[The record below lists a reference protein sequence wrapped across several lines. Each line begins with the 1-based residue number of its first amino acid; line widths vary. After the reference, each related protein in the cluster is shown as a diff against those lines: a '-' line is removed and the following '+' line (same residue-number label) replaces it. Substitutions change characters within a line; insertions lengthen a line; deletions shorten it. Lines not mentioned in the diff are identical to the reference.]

1 MATRRSIV
9 AMTIPLD
16 VQQEE
21 EGKPKV
27 QESREKLINDIYD
40 MYDLD
45 RDGKIKSSEVRE
57 LLYSMGREPTNEDVM
72 EFLKIADPENT
83 GVISKEQFMDALKE
97 LYSVPDIDCDDVE
110 EAFTV
115 FDTDNDGKIT
125 FKDFKNILERYGT
138 DLTSEEISKFKGDD
152 FLPEEKRRAKE
163 ELKKKE
169 IERMKFK
176 GPMKILAISNKG
188 RMLTEIQ
195 DIIDVN
201 KNYGL
206 DTQINMNVEENSH
219 YSEYYQKLKDKVKKQ
234 IN

>member
-16 VQQEE
+16 IQQEE

-27 QESREKLINDIYD
+27 QESREKLINDIFD

-83 GVISKEQFMDALKE
+83 GNISKEQFMDALKE
-97 LYSVPDIDCDDVE
+97 LYSVPDIDCDDVV

-138 DLTSEEISKFKGDD
+138 DLTSEEINS
-152 FLPEEKRRAKE
+152 
-163 ELKKKE
+163 
-169 IERMKFK
+169 
-176 GPMKILAISNKG
+176 ILS
-188 RMLTEIQ
+188 
-195 DIIDVN
+195 IIT
-201 KNYGL
+201 L
-206 DTQINMNVEENSH
+206 D
-219 YSEYYQKLKDKVKKQ
+219 KDKLLDYEDFVKKWKFQ
-234 IN
+234 

>member
-97 LYSVPDIDCDDVE
+97 LYSVPGIDCDDVE

-138 DLTSEEISKFKGDD
+138 DLTSEEINS
-152 FLPEEKRRAKE
+152 
-163 ELKKKE
+163 
-169 IERMKFK
+169 
-176 GPMKILAISNKG
+176 ILS
-188 RMLTEIQ
+188 
-195 DIIDVN
+195 IIT
-201 KNYGL
+201 L
-206 DTQINMNVEENSH
+206 D
-219 YSEYYQKLKDKVKKQ
+219 KDKLLDYEDFVKAWKFQ
-234 IN
+234 

>member
-16 VQQEE
+16 IQQEE

-27 QESREKLINDIYD
+27 QESREKLINDIFD

-83 GVISKEQFMDALKE
+83 GNISKEQFMDALKE
-97 LYSVPDIDCDDVE
+97 LYSVPDIDCDDVV

-138 DLTSEEISKFKGDD
+138 DLSSEEINS
-152 FLPEEKRRAKE
+152 
-163 ELKKKE
+163 
-169 IERMKFK
+169 
-176 GPMKILAISNKG
+176 ILS
-188 RMLTEIQ
+188 
-195 DIIDVN
+195 IIT
-201 KNYGL
+201 L
-206 DTQINMNVEENSH
+206 D
-219 YSEYYQKLKDKVKKQ
+219 KDKLLDYEDFVKAWKFQ
-234 IN
+234 

>member
-97 LYSVPDIDCDDVE
+97 LYSVPDIDCDDVV

-138 DLTSEEISKFKGDD
+138 DLTSEEINS
-152 FLPEEKRRAKE
+152 
-163 ELKKKE
+163 
-169 IERMKFK
+169 
-176 GPMKILAISNKG
+176 ILS
-188 RMLTEIQ
+188 
-195 DIIDVN
+195 IIT
-201 KNYGL
+201 L
-206 DTQINMNVEENSH
+206 D
-219 YSEYYQKLKDKVKKQ
+219 KDKLLDYEDFVKAWKFQ
-234 IN
+234 

>member
-27 QESREKLINDIYD
+27 QESRKKLINDIYD

-138 DLTSEEISKFKGDD
+138 DLSSEEINS
-152 FLPEEKRRAKE
+152 
-163 ELKKKE
+163 
-169 IERMKFK
+169 
-176 GPMKILAISNKG
+176 ILS
-188 RMLTEIQ
+188 
-195 DIIDVN
+195 IIT
-201 KNYGL
+201 L
-206 DTQINMNVEENSH
+206 D
-219 YSEYYQKLKDKVKKQ
+219 KDKLLDYEDFVKAWKFQ
-234 IN
+234 

>member
-97 LYSVPDIDCDDVE
+97 LYSVPDIDCDDVV

-138 DLTSEEISKFKGDD
+138 DLSSEEINS
-152 FLPEEKRRAKE
+152 
-163 ELKKKE
+163 
-169 IERMKFK
+169 
-176 GPMKILAISNKG
+176 ILS
-188 RMLTEIQ
+188 
-195 DIIDVN
+195 IIT
-201 KNYGL
+201 L
-206 DTQINMNVEENSH
+206 D
-219 YSEYYQKLKDKVKKQ
+219 KDKLLDYEDFVKSWKFQ
-234 IN
+234 

>member
-16 VQQEE
+16 IQQEE

-27 QESREKLINDIYD
+27 QESREKLINDIFD

-97 LYSVPDIDCDDVE
+97 LYSVPDIDCDDVV

-138 DLTSEEISKFKGDD
+138 DLSSEEINS
-152 FLPEEKRRAKE
+152 
-163 ELKKKE
+163 
-169 IERMKFK
+169 
-176 GPMKILAISNKG
+176 ILS
-188 RMLTEIQ
+188 
-195 DIIDVN
+195 IIT
-201 KNYGL
+201 L
-206 DTQINMNVEENSH
+206 D
-219 YSEYYQKLKDKVKKQ
+219 KDKLLDYEDFVKAWKFQ
-234 IN
+234 

>member
-16 VQQEE
+16 IQQEE

-83 GVISKEQFMDALKE
+83 GNISKEQFMDALKE
-97 LYSVPDIDCDDVE
+97 LYSVPDIDCDDVV

-138 DLTSEEISKFKGDD
+138 DLTQDEINS
-152 FLPEEKRRAKE
+152 
-163 ELKKKE
+163 
-169 IERMKFK
+169 
-176 GPMKILAISNKG
+176 ILS
-188 RMLTEIQ
+188 
-195 DIIDVN
+195 IIT
-201 KNYGL
+201 L
-206 DTQINMNVEENSH
+206 D
-219 YSEYYQKLKDKVKKQ
+219 KDKLLDYEDFVKSWKFQ
-234 IN
+234 

>member
-97 LYSVPDIDCDDVE
+97 LYSVPDIDCDDVV

-138 DLTSEEISKFKGDD
+138 DLSSEEINS
-152 FLPEEKRRAKE
+152 
-163 ELKKKE
+163 
-169 IERMKFK
+169 
-176 GPMKILAISNKG
+176 ILS
-188 RMLTEIQ
+188 
-195 DIIDVN
+195 IIT
-201 KNYGL
+201 L
-206 DTQINMNVEENSH
+206 D
-219 YSEYYQKLKDKVKKQ
+219 KDKLLDYEDFVKAWKFQ
-234 IN
+234 

>member
-16 VQQEE
+16 IQQEE

-27 QESREKLINDIYD
+27 QESREKLINDIFD

-83 GVISKEQFMDALKE
+83 GNISKEQFMDALKE
-97 LYSVPDIDCDDVE
+97 LYSVPDIDCDDVV

-138 DLTSEEISKFKGDD
+138 DLTSEEINS
-152 FLPEEKRRAKE
+152 
-163 ELKKKE
+163 
-169 IERMKFK
+169 
-176 GPMKILAISNKG
+176 ILS
-188 RMLTEIQ
+188 
-195 DIIDVN
+195 IIT
-201 KNYGL
+201 L
-206 DTQINMNVEENSH
+206 D
-219 YSEYYQKLKDKVKKQ
+219 KDKLLDYEDFVKAWKFQ
-234 IN
+234 

>member
-16 VQQEE
+16 IQKEE

-27 QESREKLINDIYD
+27 QESREKLINDIFD

-138 DLTSEEISKFKGDD
+138 DLSSEEINS
-152 FLPEEKRRAKE
+152 
-163 ELKKKE
+163 
-169 IERMKFK
+169 
-176 GPMKILAISNKG
+176 ILS
-188 RMLTEIQ
+188 
-195 DIIDVN
+195 IIT
-201 KNYGL
+201 L
-206 DTQINMNVEENSH
+206 D
-219 YSEYYQKLKDKVKKQ
+219 KDKLLDYEDFVKSWKFQ
-234 IN
+234 

>member
-16 VQQEE
+16 IQQEE

-83 GVISKEQFMDALKE
+83 GNISKEQFMDALKE
-97 LYSVPDIDCDDVE
+97 LYSVPDIDCDDVV

-138 DLTSEEISKFKGDD
+138 DLSSEEINS
-152 FLPEEKRRAKE
+152 
-163 ELKKKE
+163 
-169 IERMKFK
+169 
-176 GPMKILAISNKG
+176 ILS
-188 RMLTEIQ
+188 
-195 DIIDVN
+195 IIT
-201 KNYGL
+201 L
-206 DTQINMNVEENSH
+206 D
-219 YSEYYQKLKDKVKKQ
+219 KDKLLDYEDFVKAWKFQ
-234 IN
+234 

>member
-83 GVISKEQFMDALKE
+83 GNISKEQFMDALKE
-97 LYSVPDIDCDDVE
+97 LYSVPDIDCDDVV

-138 DLTSEEISKFKGDD
+138 DLSSEEINS
-152 FLPEEKRRAKE
+152 
-163 ELKKKE
+163 
-169 IERMKFK
+169 
-176 GPMKILAISNKG
+176 ILS
-188 RMLTEIQ
+188 
-195 DIIDVN
+195 IIT
-201 KNYGL
+201 L
-206 DTQINMNVEENSH
+206 D
-219 YSEYYQKLKDKVKKQ
+219 KDKLLDYEDFVKAWKFQ
-234 IN
+234 

>member
-16 VQQEE
+16 IQQEE

-27 QESREKLINDIYD
+27 KESREKLINDIYD

-83 GVISKEQFMDALKE
+83 GNISKEQFMDALKE
-97 LYSVPDIDCDDVE
+97 LYSVPDIDCDDVV

-138 DLTSEEISKFKGDD
+138 DLSSEEINS
-152 FLPEEKRRAKE
+152 
-163 ELKKKE
+163 
-169 IERMKFK
+169 
-176 GPMKILAISNKG
+176 ILS
-188 RMLTEIQ
+188 
-195 DIIDVN
+195 IIT
-201 KNYGL
+201 L
-206 DTQINMNVEENSH
+206 D
-219 YSEYYQKLKDKVKKQ
+219 KDKLLDYEDFVKAWKFQ
-234 IN
+234 

>member
-27 QESREKLINDIYD
+27 QESREKLINDIFD

-83 GVISKEQFMDALKE
+83 GNISKEQFMDALKE
-97 LYSVPDIDCDDVE
+97 LYSVPDIDCDDVV

-138 DLTSEEISKFKGDD
+138 DLSSEEINS
-152 FLPEEKRRAKE
+152 
-163 ELKKKE
+163 
-169 IERMKFK
+169 
-176 GPMKILAISNKG
+176 ILS
-188 RMLTEIQ
+188 
-195 DIIDVN
+195 IIT
-201 KNYGL
+201 L
-206 DTQINMNVEENSH
+206 D
-219 YSEYYQKLKDKVKKQ
+219 KDKLLDYEDFVKAWKFQ
-234 IN
+234 